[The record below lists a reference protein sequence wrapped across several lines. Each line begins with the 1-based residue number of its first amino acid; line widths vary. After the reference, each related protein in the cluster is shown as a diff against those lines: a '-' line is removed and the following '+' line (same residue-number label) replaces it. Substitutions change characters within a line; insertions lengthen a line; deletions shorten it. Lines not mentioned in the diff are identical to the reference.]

1 MVGFIRFIGILTV
14 AAGIGLYLLLTIIG
28 EWRAGVEC
36 GGMTVLVGS
45 ALILTTVRAL
55 QQAQFDVGNVERVTF
70 VEDEDSAG
78 SQARQVELERSG
90 AA

>member
-36 GGMTVLVGS
+36 GGMTVIVGS
-45 ALILTTVRAL
+45 ALILTTCSRPPA
-55 QQAQFDVGNVERVTF
+55 
-70 VEDEDSAG
+70 SPI
-78 SQARQVELERSG
+78 
-90 AA
+90 